1 MPLSTP
7 AAGEDSLGSGAVF
20 CVSSM
25 LIMRGGCSEK
35 KKTKKKREA
44 RLRLVSM
51 QIIQQTL
58 AALLVTVRNVSVNN
72 FVAYRAIFL
81 KFGT

>member
-1 MPLSTP
+1 
-7 AAGEDSLGSGAVF
+7 
-20 CVSSM
+20 
-25 LIMRGGCSEK
+25 
-35 KKTKKKREA
+35 
-44 RLRLVSM
+44 M

-81 KFGT
+81 IFGT